1 MTPGGAIAAAAS
13 MCAHGYCRWELEVDG
28 IIYWRCCQCGT
39 VAPWFV
45 LPPPAHEEIRDA
57 WHAGAMT
64 DPPRWLSLLALLSA
78 ACAVVALFGLWPV
91 YGFDLFMHL
100 TVGRWIWHRG
110 IPYTDV
116 FCYMSPGEP
125 FLAHSWLAEVIFYG
139 VEQATPVLQR
149 SEPVHAH
156 FGFRLLRLALISAS
170 LTAAVQT
177 AQLLKAPW
185 PALMLLAPW
194 VLAILWARVET
205 RPYLFSTMF
214 LALEL
219 LVLMSVH
226 TGHRSPRWLWVLPPL
241 FAVWANSH
249 GGWINGL
256 AMLVAV
262 TAAVAVMALRQC
274 RPGHDAL
281 ISDLPLGSLALVLC
295 ACVLALLVNP
305 YGLALLRH
313 PFDMQAGW
321 IRARGVEWQA
331 PWLEAG
337 WSILIPGRII
347 SLRLPFLMYVALLT
361 GLVLLALRRWRTADL
376 VPPAIVVLWLA
387 LSLRHVRA
395 VGDAVLLTAPFVA
408 AFLGSA
414 WWNRPWPA
422 CVGMGL
428 GLALLL
434 SGAAVTAWMPTRF
447 RGMDAYQPPS
457 VAAAFERLALSGRVF
472 APDLNHWLLWKFHP
486 RLTVDELW
494 EYVHGSQRTAER
506 DAAMADGLPSLLNHL
521 ARYQVDV
528 IVLDYRRDPRGGAL
542 AARGWIV
549 AHRDPRW
556 VILVRHPSRKE

>member
-1 MTPGGAIAAAAS
+1 V
-13 MCAHGYCRWELEVDG
+13 R
-28 IIYWRCCQCGT
+28 
-39 VAPWFV
+39 
-45 LPPPAHEEIRDA
+45 
-57 WHAGAMT
+57 HAGCAAYSWMAFWLMYSSYAMIGHPYT
-64 DPPRWLSLLALLSA
+64 SLGVDARPRWLNLFALLSA
-78 ACAVVALFGLWPV
+78 LGAVVALFGLWPV

-100 TVGRWIWHRG
+100 TVGRWIWHHG

-116 FCYMSPGEP
+116 FSYMSPGEP

-139 VEQATPVLQR
+139 VERATAALHR
-149 SEPVHAH
+149 SEPIYTHL
-156 FGFRLLRLALISAS
+156 GFKVWRLALIGMS
-170 LTAAVQT
+170 LTAAVKT
-177 AQLLKAPW
+177 ARLLKAPW

-194 VLAILWARVET
+194 VVAILWARIEV
-205 RPYLFSTMF
+205 RPYLFSTVF

-226 TGHRSPRWLWVLPPL
+226 TGHRSPRWLWLLPVI
-241 FAVWANSH
+241 FVVWVNTH

-262 TAAVAVMALRQC
+262 TAAVAVMALRRC

-321 IRARGVEWQA
+321 IRARGVEWNA

-347 SLRLPFLMYVALLT
+347 SLCIPFLVYAALLA
-361 GLVLLALRRWRTADL
+361 GLVLLALRRWRTVDL
-376 VPPAIVVLWLA
+376 VPLSIMTLWLA

-395 VGDAVLLTAPFVA
+395 VGDAVLLTAPLVA
-408 AFLGSA
+408 AALGSA
-414 WWNRPWPA
+414 WWHRPWPA
-422 CVGMGL
+422 RGGMGL

-434 SGAAVTAWMPTRF
+434 GAAAVTVWIPTRF
-447 RGMDAYQPPS
+447 RGMDAYQPPH
-457 VAAAFERLALSGRVF
+457 VAAAFERLGLSGRVF
-472 APDLNHWLLWKFHP
+472 APDLNHWLLWQFHP
-486 RLTVDELW
+486 RLTVDEVW
-494 EYVHGSQRTAER
+494 EYVHGPQHTAAR
-506 DAAMADGLPSLLNHL
+506 DAAL
-521 ARYQVDV
+521 ANGISALQRYVDRYDVHV
-528 IVLDYRRDPRGGAL
+528 IVLNYRRDPRASAV

-549 AHRDPRW
+549 AHRDPSW